1 MSRGI
6 FQYSQDVINDSS
18 KSTKTTYSS
27 NKIEDMLSNAEVV
40 FYKTS
45 NILTEKTIGLN
56 QVVNDTDITSNV
68 SNLKIGQLVYDTD
81 EILGRIVK
89 IDTSTNKVTVET
101 IHANI
106 SGGSGGGT
114 SYSSKLIAANWN
126 SGTKQQ
132 TVTFTGYKDTYNGV
146 IGVPSTATDL
156 ERKEYADCIISVVSQ
171 AGDQVTLQAEN
182 IPTIDIP
189 IAIYC
194 GGGSS
199 STSGGHVIV
208 DPTGSSL
215 PQENKLQFKGAKVT
229 DDATSNTTI
238 VEPEELAND
247 DIDDIVSAVPNV
259 TRPAEN
265 YSTEEQVIGTWIDN
279 KPLYRKVFNITLNS
293 ATGNTD
299 TAVGAPIKE
308 VTNVRGIVHVQS
320 QYCEPF
326 PNSVAGTNRIIVYD
340 NNFSTPNTI
349 RVVNNSNIWAGQP
362 FIIILE
368 YTKTTD

>member
-6 FQYSQDVINDSS
+6 FQYSQDIINDSS

-27 NKIEDMLSNAEVV
+27 NKIEDLLSNAEVV

-56 QVVNDTDITSNV
+56 QVVNDTDITATV
-68 SNLKIGQLVYDTD
+68 SDLKVGQLIYDTD

-89 IDTSTNKVTVET
+89 VDTSTNKVTVEI

-114 SYSSKLIAANWN
+114 SYTSKLIVADWN
-126 SGTKQQ
+126 ASTKQQ
-132 TVTFTGYKDTYNGV
+132 TITFSGYKDIYNGV

-156 ERKEYADCIISVVSQ
+156 ERKEYADCVISIVSQ
-171 AGDQVTLQAEN
+171 AGDQVTLQAKT
-182 IPTIDIP
+182 IPTIDLP

-194 GGGSS
+194 GGGSG
-199 STSGGHVIV
+199 STGGGHVIV

-229 DDATSNTTI
+229 DDSTNNVTI
-238 VEPEELAND
+238 VEPEELDSA

-259 TRPAEN
+259 TRPCEN
-265 YSTEEQVIGTWIDN
+265 YSTEEQIIGTWIND
-279 KPLYRKVFNITLNS
+279 KPLYRKVVKYDSTFTVARDTWTNS
-293 ATGNTD
+293 GIKIDDVDVIISSKVFGGSYGVYSDIQSSINGT
-299 TAVGAPIKE
+299 VGVPSGSLAIYS
-308 VTNVRGIVHVQS
+308 TTIL
-320 QYCEPF
+320 YFDCL
-326 PNSVAGTNRIIVYD
+326 II
-340 NNFSTPNTI
+340 
-349 RVVNNSNIWAGQP
+349 
-362 FIIILE
+362 E

>member
-6 FQYSQDVINDSS
+6 FQYSQDIINDSS

-27 NKIEDMLSNAEVV
+27 NKIEDLLSNAEVV

-56 QVVNDTDITSNV
+56 QVVNDTDITATV
-68 SNLKIGQLVYDTD
+68 SDLKVGQLIYDTD

-182 IPTIDIP
+182 IPSIDIP

-199 STSGGHVIV
+199 STSGGHVII
-208 DPTGSSL
+208 DPTGNAL
-215 PQENKLQFKGAKVT
+215 PQEDKLQFKGAKVT
-229 DDATSNTTI
+229 DDSTNNTTI
-238 VEPEELAND
+238 VEPETLDNT

-265 YSTEEQVIGTWIDN
+265 YSKEEQLIGKWYDGSN
-279 KPLYRKVFNITLNS
+279 LYRRIYAYTPNGSNTWYSPNIGLTLASINAKEITKMYGICKNPTSPITLTIPYNDAANHVWIQFNS
-293 ATGNTD
+293 AGDYYVNTTLPWD
-299 TAVGAPIKE
+299 HTV
-308 VTNVRGIVHVQS
+308 
-320 QYCEPF
+320 
-326 PNSVAGTNRIIVYD
+326 II
-340 NNFSTPNTI
+340 
-349 RVVNNSNIWAGQP
+349 
-362 FIIILE
+362 E
-368 YTKTTD
+368 YTKN